1 MIRHHSWVRK
11 NTPWPANSVAVL
23 SHGAGSTADF
33 LARAFPPDRLGVA
46 DCRYVED
53 HSGDIDQIRFQLR
66 QVISQLDAPVILG
79 GVSLGGHAAAG
90 LLASAER
97 PPSAVAGLVC
107 LPAWLGRP
115 DDVAAMTAAA
125 ATDISTRGIAAVLND
140 LDSGDWVVAELSKAW
155 RDRDDTQLA
164 SELRMTSRQQSPQ
177 LADLA
182 NLSLPV
188 GVVGLANDPLH
199 PLRAAKD
206 WADALPRSGMSTMA
220 RHEAAADR
228 AVFADH
234 ARAALSRAWEKG

>member
-53 HSGDIDQIRFQLR
+53 HSGDIDQIRFQLH

-125 ATDISTRGIAAVLND
+125 ATDREPYNTEKRRRKRKRRRRRRRRKLKLWCVNEISND
-140 LDSGDWVVAELSKAW
+140 FL
-155 RDRDDTQLA
+155 
-164 SELRMTSRQQSPQ
+164 
-177 LADLA
+177 
-182 NLSLPV
+182 
-188 GVVGLANDPLH
+188 
-199 PLRAAKD
+199 
-206 WADALPRSGMSTMA
+206 
-220 RHEAAADR
+220 
-228 AVFADH
+228 
-234 ARAALSRAWEKG
+234 